1 MRRFIFRCREE
12 VLFVNRD
19 KIIGWT
25 AAAVL
30 LAGVAATVQTVRATP
45 EKTRQLERKTVDL
58 GRLRAWQEEH
68 LDDLAALQPF
78 EGLKSTEPVSLADLA
93 KKSFADA
100 RPDLRFRESRPA
112 AGGWRVDTADVLLE
126 KVRMAEVSL
135 FVLAAE
141 NQRPPW
147 KLVECSMTAG
157 EQAPGYGRAVLAIDA
172 VGKKS
177 Q

>member
-1 MRRFIFRCREE
+1 M
-12 VLFVNRD
+12 NRD

-157 EQAPGYGRAVLAIDA
+157 EQAPGYGRAVLVFEALE
-172 VGKKS
+172 KKS

>member
-1 MRRFIFRCREE
+1 M
-12 VLFVNRD
+12 NRD

-25 AAAVL
+25 AAVVL
-30 LAGVAATVQTVRATP
+30 LAGVAATVQSVRATP
-45 EKTRQLERKTVDL
+45 EKTRQLERKVADL
-58 GRLRAWQEEH
+58 GRLRKWQAEH

-78 EGLKSTEPVSLADLA
+78 ETLKSREPVSLADLA
-93 KKSFADA
+93 RKSFADA

-112 AGGWRVDTADVLLE
+112 AGGWRVNTADVLLE
-126 KVRMAEVSL
+126 KVRLPEVSL

-147 KLVECSMTAG
+147 KLVECSVTASG
-157 EQAPGYGRAVLAIDA
+157 QSPGYGRAVLVFEALE
-172 VGKKS
+172 KKS